1 MSLLTLDNN
10 TVFYHNVTQNL
21 DTEPQQGQAARI
33 TEWTSQVSSF
43 SSSKQPGV
51 GQQSGPIASGSKR
64 AASAALIS
72 SAGSSTDDECPPSLR
87 GVPDLDSAFPEQL
100 LRPGVWELLISSLIR
115 YIGTTS
121 NTGKI
126 ADSFLIHALEIL
138 YIFYCGEPGI
148 GMPITASGA
157 IFREAS
163 KRVAQWQCILRSVAI
178 AALSN
183 FFASTNEF
191 KNSGPARRKFVQE
204 LLSQDR
210 FLYQHAGGKAKDFR
224 GLFRNGF
231 VIHVFAAHLS
241 IISRS
246 DQVLELYTKDG
257 IAQESDIPQARGALS
272 LCGAAVKH
280 ALTLHATGTITQT
293 DSGDAKPNKR
303 RKLGPAGASSS
314 RAKASRTR
322 RADAVSA
329 TDWMEPAARLMQL
342 CEGKLTDDDMAAIV
356 QEASVI
362 SRDISGS
369 HAKDADSEE
378 DGGGSVRLQRSGGGE
393 DDASDGESRDRDMD
407 EDSGDGQSSDRDM
420 LNNELLNAS
429 MMLCLMAQVAVATML
444 VRRRRTQEAVRTRRK
459 LYYGEHKQ
467 T

>member
-10 TVFYHNVTQNL
+10 TVFYHNITQNL
-21 DTEPQQGQAARI
+21 HTEPQQGQAARI

-43 SSSKQPGV
+43 SSFTQPGA
-51 GQQSGPIASGSKR
+51 GQQSSPIASGSKR
-64 AASAALIS
+64 AASAAPIS

-100 LRPGVWELLISSLIR
+100 RRPGVWELLISSLIS

-121 NTGKI
+121 NVLKVT
-126 ADSFLIHALEIL
+126 DSFLIRALEIL
-138 YIFYCGEPGI
+138 YIFYCEEPGI

-163 KRVAQWQCILRSVAI
+163 KRVAQWQCIIRSVAI

-183 FFASTNEF
+183 FFESTAKF
-191 KNSGPARRKFVQE
+191 KNSGPARRKFAQE

-210 FLYQHAGGKAKDFR
+210 FLYQHADGKAKDFR

-231 VIHVFAAHLS
+231 VIRVFAAHLS
-241 IISRS
+241 IISKS
-246 DQVLELYTKDG
+246 DQVLELYARDG
-257 IAQESDIPQARGALS
+257 VTQGSEIPQAQGALS

-280 ALTLHATGTITQT
+280 ALTLYATGAITQI

-303 RKLGPAGASSS
+303 RKLGSSGASTS
-314 RAKASRTR
+314 RAKASRTG
-322 RADAVSA
+322 RAAAVSA
-329 TDWMEPAARLMQL
+329 TDWTEPAASLMQL
-342 CEGKLTDDDMAAIV
+342 CKGRVTDDDMAAIV
-356 QEASVI
+356 QEADVI

-369 HAKDADSEE
+369 HAKDADSEDDDE
-378 DGGGSVRLQRSGGGE
+378 GSVRLQRSGG
-393 DDASDGESRDRDMD
+393 DDDESDGENQDHDMD
-407 EDSGDGQSSDRDM
+407 EDSGDEQSSDRDM
-420 LNNELLNAS
+420 LNHELLNAS

-444 VRRRRTQEAVRTRRK
+444 VQRNRRTQEAVRNRRK